1 MEAKLNILTL
11 TIDRVEG
18 SNVQDA
24 KTAIEEVLG
33 CSSAYILRWKER
45 FEEHRLA
52 GMFARH
58 RGRRVE
64 KRTPKVEAKILE
76 SA

>member
-24 KTAIEEVLG
+24 KTAIEEVL
-33 CSSAYILRWKER
+33 ATLKPLRQRGLRVRVARSHATLKEDK
-45 FEEHRLA
+45 A
-52 GMFARH
+52 W
-58 RGRRVE
+58 RR
-64 KRTPKVEAKILE
+64 
-76 SA
+76 